1 MNLRK
6 RFRGLIVNFNH
17 IYGDR
22 QGNRL
27 RRVVSVVTIKDI
39 SKRCG
44 VSSATVSKALNG
56 YRDIGEETAELIRRV
71 AKEMGYLPNATA
83 RALKTNRSNNIG
95 VLFIDKMQS
104 GLAHE
109 YFSSVLNSLKVEAE
123 RLGFDITFISQN
135 IGEFEMSYVR
145 HCKYRN
151 VDGVVIACVNFDDPA
166 VIELVKSDIPIVTID
181 HVFDNRTAILSDNVN
196 SIHDLVNYVYGCG
209 HRKIAIIHGEKTS
222 VTQKRLASF
231 YRTCDELGLQVPDE
245 YVKPALYHDPKSS
258 GLATRE
264 LIALP
269 KRPTCIMYPDDFSFI
284 GGRNELERE
293 GLSIPDDISAVG
305 FDGIYLSQVLRPRL
319 TTWKQDTDAIGRKAA
334 AKLIEAI
341 KHPKASVTQQV
352 VVPGQII
359 EGGTVRNIV
368 SKSGQTKG
376 VPLSRKLIGAVTL
389 NTN

>member
-1 MNLRK
+1 MV
-6 RFRGLIVNFNH
+6 GM
-17 IYGDR
+17 
-22 QGNRL
+22 
-27 RRVVSVVTIKDI
+27 VTIKDI
-39 SKRCG
+39 SKKCG

-56 YRDIGEETAELIRRV
+56 YRDIGEETAELIRRA

-135 IGEFEMSYVR
+135 IGEFEMSYVE

-196 SIHDLVNYVYGCG
+196 SIRDLVNYIYECG
-209 HRKIAIIHGEKTS
+209 HKKIAYIHGEKTS

-231 YRTCDELGLQVPDE
+231 YRTCDELGLHVPDE
-245 YVKPALYHDPKSS
+245 YVKQAMYHDPKSS

-264 LIALP
+264 LIALSD
-269 KRPTCIMYPDDFSFI
+269 RPTCIMYPDDFSFI

-319 TTWKQDTDAIGRKAA
+319 TTWKQDTDYIGRMAA
-334 AKLIEAI
+334 AKLIETI
-341 KHPKASVTQQV
+341 EHPKASITQQV
-352 VVPGQII
+352 VVSGQLT
-359 EGGTVRNIV
+359 EGGTIRNIM
-368 SKSGQTKG
+368 SKSGQSIKA
-376 VPLSRKLIGAVTL
+376 PLSRGLVGAITM